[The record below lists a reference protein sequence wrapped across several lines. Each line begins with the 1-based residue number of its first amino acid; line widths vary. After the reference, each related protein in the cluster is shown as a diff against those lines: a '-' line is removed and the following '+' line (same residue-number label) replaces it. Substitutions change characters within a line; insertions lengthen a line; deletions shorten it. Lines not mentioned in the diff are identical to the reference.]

1 MEHWQM
7 REGRRKRF
15 LGAAIPRELSAQFPT
30 KVGDHAKSTHSLTQA
45 VFQHNAHKQNI
56 SLP

>member
-1 MEHWQM
+1 M